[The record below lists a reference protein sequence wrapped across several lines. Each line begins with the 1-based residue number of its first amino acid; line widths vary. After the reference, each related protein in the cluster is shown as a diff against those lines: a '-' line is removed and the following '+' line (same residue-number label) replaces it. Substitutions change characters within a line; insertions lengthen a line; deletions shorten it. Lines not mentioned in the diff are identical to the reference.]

1 MLSFCRAERQVW
13 VQHWVQKSAESQLD
27 FRLSDAESMD
37 FTYPTGPQRGDGKPP
52 NDNDGMSDGQAT
64 VPSKKR
70 NSRSETQISPPPFS
84 GQGDELDFHANVA
97 RQPSHLDGGAG
108 RRVRREIAAIDFVHG
123 GEVGKVLEEY
133 RRFHH

>member
-1 MLSFCRAERQVW
+1 M
-13 VQHWVQKSAESQLD
+13 
-27 FRLSDAESMD
+27 
-37 FTYPTGPQRGDGKPP
+37 
-52 NDNDGMSDGQAT
+52 NDGQAT

-70 NSRSETQISPPPFS
+70 NSRSETLISPPPYS

-123 GEVGKVLEEY
+123 GGRGEGPLGKPRFFPPRA
-133 RRFHH
+133 RRPPGPPPALFIFSHAPPFSRPLPLP

>member
-1 MLSFCRAERQVW
+1 M
-13 VQHWVQKSAESQLD
+13 
-27 FRLSDAESMD
+27 
-37 FTYPTGPQRGDGKPP
+37 
-52 NDNDGMSDGQAT
+52 NDGQAT

-70 NSRSETQISPPPFS
+70 NSRSETLISPPPYS

-123 GEVGKVLEEY
+123 RGGGKGLEEY
-133 RRFHH
+133 PRFYPAGERRARPPHQALHNFP